1 MKHMLLSYIVP
12 VYNTAPYVLRCLETL
27 VDQGIDVDDYEVV
40 VVDDGSPDDS
50 RSIIEGFIAT
60 HPQVR
65 LISQPN
71 AGLSAAR
78 NTGIKH
84 ARGRYLQFVDSDDY
98 LEVGKIGALLRRAI
112 EQNLDILLF
121 NHRNVDIDGNPIPTA
136 SAADFPSTS
145 PATGPEYL
153 SNHPMIP
160 YAWRY
165 LLSADYLNRTGYRF
179 DPELRI
185 CEDGPFMSRIMLNA
199 DRVAYEDVIAYCYVS
214 RGDSFMH
221 NPDPKHLRH
230 RMMGQ
235 VEAAASINEAMSQ
248 FESATGTTPPASVAG
263 MRNVYL
269 YFAMTKALECGYVQ
283 EVLERIRQHGL
294 YPFPC
299 VGPEANYHGVK
310 WKVIHGLMMRP
321 RLWNLLSKVYRA
333 IRK

>member
-1 MKHMLLSYIVP
+1 
-12 VYNTAPYVLRCLETL
+12 
-27 VDQGIDVDDYEVV
+27 
-40 VVDDGSPDDS
+40 
-50 RSIIEGFIAT
+50 
-60 HPQVR
+60 
-65 LISQPN
+65 
-71 AGLSAAR
+71 
-78 NTGIKH
+78 
-84 ARGRYLQFVDSDDY
+84 
-98 LEVGKIGALLRRAI
+98 
-112 EQNLDILLF
+112 
-121 NHRNVDIDGNPIPTA
+121 
-136 SAADFPSTS
+136 
-145 PATGPEYL
+145 
-153 SNHPMIP
+153 
-160 YAWRY
+160 
-165 LLSADYLNRTGYRF
+165 
-179 DPELRI
+179 
-185 CEDGPFMSRIMLNA
+185 MSRIMLNA

-269 YFAMTKALECGYVQ
+269 YFAMTKALECGYVK

-299 VGPEANYHGVK
+299 VGPEANYHGAK